1 MQAKGVIDRFEGEH
15 AILLL
20 GENSERLIVPIT
32 SLPAETKEGD
42 WLLLVI
48 EAGVVKNAIIDEEET
63 NKAKDRIAEK
73 LAKLRRGE
81 HR

>member
-1 MQAKGVIDRFEGEH
+1 MQTKGIVDRFEGEH
-15 AILLL
+15 AVLLL
-20 GENSERLIVPIT
+20 GENSERLIVPKT

-42 WLLLVI
+42 WLQLVI
-48 EAGVVKNAIIDEEET
+48 EAGVVKSAVIDSEET
-63 NKAKDRIAEK
+63 NKAKNRIAEK